1 MSQPGLATR
10 AFRVHGYVQGVGFRF
25 WAQHHGRAL
34 GLRGTVRNCNDGTVE
49 IAFTGS
55 QDAVEE
61 MVQHLRI
68 GPPAARVAELEELA
82 PPDQLPD
89 SFAIGF

>member
-1 MSQPGLATR
+1 MSEPGLVSR

-25 WAQHHGRAL
+25 WAQHQGRAL
-34 GLRGTVRNCNDGTVE
+34 GLRGTVRNCSDGTVE
-49 IAFTGS
+49 IAFTGTKE
-55 QDAVEE
+55 AVEE
-61 MVQHLRI
+61 MVQRLGA

-82 PPDQLPD
+82 PPDQFPD